1 MRAVL
6 DPGGQRV
13 SALDRLYLAESVPTL
28 LIWGDSDPIIPAEHG
43 RIAHEAM
50 PGSRLELLEGVGHFP
65 QLERPRRLSK
75 LLAEFIAETEPAELD
90 TSTIRDRLLAGMVSG

>member
-1 MRAVL
+1 
-6 DPGGQRV
+6 
-13 SALDRLYLAESVPTL
+13 
-28 LIWGDSDPIIPAEHG
+28 
-43 RIAHEAM
+43 M